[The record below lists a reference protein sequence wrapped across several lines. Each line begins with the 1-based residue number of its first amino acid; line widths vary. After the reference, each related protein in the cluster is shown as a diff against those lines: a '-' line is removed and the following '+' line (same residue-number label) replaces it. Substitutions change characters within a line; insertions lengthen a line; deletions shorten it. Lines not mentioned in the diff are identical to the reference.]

1 MKYLFLTISLL
12 LLVFSC
18 KKGAGTFVLK
28 GQIEDLTFNEAL
40 SDTWIKLYKVP
51 IGTTSLVIQ
60 DSMLLDE
67 SGQYQFSFPREQI
80 EKYVIKINKDGYF
93 AIQEDIYFSSLTL
106 ENDNIRNFQTQAK
119 AWVGITLL
127 NENPEPTDILT
138 YTKQEGLQD
147 CAECCPSDEQIFYGD
162 LDTTIYCINNGNE
175 AYSILYNIFSS
186 NTVDIISQTTPP
198 FDTAY
203 INITY

>member
-1 MKYLFLTISLL
+1 M
-12 LLVFSC
+12 
-18 KKGAGTFVLK
+18 
-28 GQIEDLTFNEAL
+28 
-40 SDTWIKLYKVP
+40 
-51 IGTTSLVIQ
+51 
-60 DSMLLDE
+60 
-67 SGQYQFSFPREQI
+67 
-80 EKYVIKINKDGYF
+80 
-93 AIQEDIYFSSLTL
+93 
-106 ENDNIRNFQTQAK
+106 
-119 AWVGITLL
+119 GITLL
-127 NENPEPTDILT
+127 NENPEPTDILS